1 MLKLNTP
8 ADNIVYLSLMENS
21 VNAIDNYYL
30 MEFIN
35 LQTRESEAVVLYKI
49 SVNYRAVELFFQ
61 VNKLGVLNF
70 TMQEMSFYKYNVY
83 EQTSATNTDV
93 NDASVLGL
101 RETGKAWVG
110 GESEVTYIKQ
120 EEAYNT
126 NDVYLKV

>member
-8 ADNIVYLSLMENS
+8 ATNVVYLSLMENS

-35 LQTRESEAVVLYKI
+35 LQTRVSEAVVVYK
-49 SVNYRAVELFFQ
+49 SFVNYRSVELFFD
-61 VNKLGVLNF
+61 VNKTGVLNF

-110 GESEVTYIKQ
+110 GVSEVTYIKQ
-120 EEAYNT
+120 EEADKT

>member
-8 ADNIVYLSLMENS
+8 ATNIVYLSLMENS

-30 MEFIN
+30 MEFTN
-35 LQTRESEAVVLYKI
+35 LQTRESEYKI
-49 SVNYRAVELFFQ
+49 ATKGVVSYRSVQLRFD
-61 VNKLGVLNF
+61 VNTGLEPNF
-70 TMQEMSFYKYNVY
+70 TMQEMSFFKYNVY
-83 EQTSATNTDV
+83 EQTSATNRDV

-110 GESEVTYIKQ
+110 GVSEVTYIKQ

>member
-8 ADNIVYLSLMENS
+8 ATNVVYLSLMENS

-30 MEFIN
+30 LEFTN
-35 LQTRESEAVVLYKI
+35 LQTRESETKVVYKG
-49 SVNYRAVELFFQ
+49 SVNYRAVELFFD
-61 VNKLGVLNF
+61 VNKTGVLNF
-70 TMQEMSFYKYNVY
+70 EMQEMSFFKYNIY

-93 NDASVLGL
+93 TDASVLGL

-110 GESEVTYIKQ
+110 GVSEVTYIKQ

>member
-1 MLKLNTP
+1 MLKLNHQAFNT
-8 ADNIVYLSLMENS
+8 VYLSLVENS

-30 MEFIN
+30 LEFTN
-35 LQTRESEAVVLYKI
+35 LQTRESEARVVTKGDV
-49 SVNYRAVELFFQ
+49 SYRSVELYLY
-61 VNKLGVLNF
+61 VNFVGQPSY
-70 TMQEMSFYKYNVY
+70 TMQEMSFFKYNVY
-83 EQTSATNTDV
+83 EQTSATNRDV

-110 GESEVTYIKQ
+110 GTSEVTYIKQ

>member
-8 ADNIVYLSLMENS
+8 ATNVVYLSLMENS

-30 MEFIN
+30 MEFTN
-35 LQTRESEAVVLYKI
+35 LQTRESETKVLYK
-49 SVNYRAVELFFQ
+49 SDVNYRAVEFWVI
-61 VNKLGVLNF
+61 VNQTGNLSF
-70 TMQEMSFYKYNVY
+70 TMQEMSFFKYNVY
-83 EQTSATNTDV
+83 EQTSSTNRDV

-110 GESEVTYIKQ
+110 GTSEVTYIKQ
-120 EEAYNT
+120 EEADKT

>member
-110 GESEVTYIKQ
+110 GTSEVTYIKQ
-120 EEAYNT
+120 EEADNT